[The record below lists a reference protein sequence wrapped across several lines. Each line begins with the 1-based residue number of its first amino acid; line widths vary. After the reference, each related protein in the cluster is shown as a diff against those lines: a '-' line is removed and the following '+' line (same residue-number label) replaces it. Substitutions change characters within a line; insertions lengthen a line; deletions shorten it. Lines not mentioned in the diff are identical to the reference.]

1 MIIVA
6 FSKHLMDRLL
16 EFTKQYVPK
25 VSTHIEEN
33 IEKQRRIMFL
43 STEEI
48 DSEGK
53 PLIAEI
59 FDWLV
64 FAMVLYF
71 IISFLNTVVRSY
83 LKENKHK

>member
-6 FSKHLMDRLL
+6 FSKHLMERVL

-25 VSTHIEEN
+25 VSRHIEEN
-33 IEKQRRIMFL
+33 IEKQKRIMFL

-53 PLIAEI
+53 PLIA
-59 FDWLV
+59 
-64 FAMVLYF
+64 
-71 IISFLNTVVRSY
+71 
-83 LKENKHK
+83 